1 MLKNSLLS
9 DRLNAI
15 KKGQEPPKP
24 HTEEV
29 HLKKPVEEKAE
40 MPLMR
45 SSAWIPMIVE
55 IYKLL
60 EITGMSLLYGVGI
73 QAISGTHWGFWG
85 IFGVGILA
93 NQVINLISRLKLFR

>member
-29 HLKKPVEEKAE
+29 ILKKPVEEKNE
-40 MPLMR
+40 LSLIKP
-45 SSAWIPMIVE
+45 SPWILVVIE
-55 IYKLL
+55 IYKLV

-73 QAISGTHWGFWG
+73 NAIFGTHWGFWG